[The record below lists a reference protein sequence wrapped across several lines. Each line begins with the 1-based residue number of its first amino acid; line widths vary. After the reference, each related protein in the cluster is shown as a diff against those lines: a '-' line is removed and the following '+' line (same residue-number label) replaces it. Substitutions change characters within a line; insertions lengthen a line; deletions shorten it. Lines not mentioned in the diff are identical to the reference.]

1 MRWHSLSSLQRFL
14 GQGTAI
20 ATAPFCCRV
29 RPEHGISFSCLSMG
43 MLGLLEFHVSFTK
56 PGTPTSFHPTR
67 RKWQQLGSWRIQNV
81 NINCGMTQRQQ
92 SFAARNLLIW
102 FGQFGKHFHQF
113 SVQIFSDTLYC
124 GIKEA
129 TMQTSTADVR
139 SPLQSF
145 LSPKMLA
152 WLWAMKLHIAWEK
165 RNEKVSNSLVLSSLR
180 IGSLHQPQA
189 TLYCSVPWKLYERNS
204 FGKFRIPWILLV
216 LEASVMLSMSFGIRC
231 WRARNDTRSEEGGF
245 LQDRWQT
252 RWSQWSAFQES
263 HIPQRKRVPCW
274 ELESLASGCWED
286 SCPWWL
292 CGRRPKQS
300 SWGHSKTRICW
311 HLEVSCFFL
320 NYGQWC
326 SVYSRGKY
334 IKIVANHYIV
344 AK

>member
-1 MRWHSLSSLQRFL
+1 MRLTLALIVQRFL

-56 PGTPTSFHPTR
+56 PGTPTSFHTTR

-81 NINCGMTQRQQ
+81 NINCGMTQREQ

-129 TMQTSTADVR
+129 TMQTLTADVR

-189 TLYCSVPWKLYERNS
+189 TLYCSVPWKLCGRNS

-216 LEASVMLSMSFGIRC
+216 LEASVMLCMSFWHQMLKGKKWHQEWRRRFLTRQITKTMITMISISGISHSPAKASTVLGIGIFGF
-231 WRARNDTRSEEGGF
+231 WLLGGQ
-245 LQDRWQT
+245 L
-252 RWSQWSAFQES
+252 
-263 HIPQRKRVPCW
+263 
-274 ELESLASGCWED
+274 SLVAM
-286 SCPWWL
+286 
-292 CGRRPKQS
+292 RPTTQAIQL
-300 SWGHSKTRICW
+300 RP
-311 HLEVSCFFL
+311 
-320 NYGQWC
+320 
-326 SVYSRGKY
+326 
-334 IKIVANHYIV
+334 
-344 AK
+344 